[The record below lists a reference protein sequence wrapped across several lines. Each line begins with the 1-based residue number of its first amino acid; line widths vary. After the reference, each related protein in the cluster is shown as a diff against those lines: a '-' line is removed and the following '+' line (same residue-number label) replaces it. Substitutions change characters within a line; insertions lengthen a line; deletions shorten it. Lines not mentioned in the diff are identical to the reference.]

1 MHESLEPSNP
11 FIFMNIG
18 NLTFENKAFLA
29 PMAGI
34 THPVFRWM
42 VREVGGAVGFTE
54 MVSAEGIV
62 RDFERA
68 QKYLEPFPGEKPF
81 AVQLFGADPGAVAA
95 AAVISVEQGADLIDI
110 NMGCP
115 VRKVVK
121 AGAGAALMRDPGK
134 LAALLRKVR
143 AALHC
148 PLTVKIRSGWTAG
161 EILAPDMA
169 RIARDSGVDAIIVHP
184 RTVAQGFSGK
194 ADWPVIERVKKAV
207 EIPVIGN
214 GDIRTAED
222 ALRMMDETG
231 CEGIM
236 VGRGVLG
243 NPWIF
248 SAIRGAIGGGSAMI
262 VPTPAE
268 REAVVCSHLDRNI
281 RFFGERDGIKD
292 FYRHL
297 SWYTKGMRGCAAL
310 RKQVLGEENHE
321 EVRDAIHRFFALTQ
335 RDRPPEDEHPDASS
349 G

>member
-1 MHESLEPSNP
+1 
-11 FIFMNIG
+11 MNIG
-18 NLTFENKAFLA
+18 NLILGNNAFLA

-62 RDFERA
+62 RNLERTR
-68 QKYLEPFPGEKPF
+68 KYLEPFPGEKPF

-95 AAVISVEQGADLIDI
+95 AAVIAVERGADLIDI

-115 VRKVVK
+115 VKKVVK
-121 AGAGAALMRDPGK
+121 AGAGAALMRNPGK
-134 LAALLRKVR
+134 LGVLLKKVR
-143 AALHC
+143 DALHC

-161 EILAPDMA
+161 ETLAPDMA

-184 RTVAQGFSGK
+184 RTVAQGFLGK

-207 EIPVIGN
+207 GIPVIGN
-214 GDIRTAED
+214 GDICTAED
-222 ALRMMDETG
+222 ALRMMNETG
-231 CEGIM
+231 CDGVM
-236 VGRGVLG
+236 VGRGALG

-248 SAIRGAIGGGSAMI
+248 SAIREALGGGSAMI

-268 REAVVCSHLDRNI
+268 REAVLCRHLDRNV

-297 SWYTKGMRGCAAL
+297 SWYTKGMKGCSGL
-310 RKQVLGEENHE
+310 RQQVLGEENHE
-321 EVRDAIHRFFALTQ
+321 AVRDAICRFFLLLQ
-335 RDRPPEDEHPDASS
+335 RDHP
-349 G
+349 